1 MENGHLLAKLAGKLV
16 HELGGEGDF
25 RHQHHGTP
33 ALLQALVNEL
43 DIDLGLSAASNPVQQ
58 GGSGPL
64 GLHQRPQTVHGLLLL
79 VIQGHRGGS
88 LGILHAH
95 LRRAAEHLLLAQGE
109 KPLFF
114 QGPQRTHGG
123 PSEITQLLGGHL
135 SHLAQ
140 DFDRLV
146 LEGRS
151 PPPARYLG

>member
-16 HELGGEGDF
+16 HELGGKGYLG
-25 RHQHHGTP
+25 HQHHGAPT
-33 ALLQALVNEL
+33 LFQSLVDEL
-43 DIDLGLSAASNPVQQ
+43 DIDLGLSAARDSVQQ
-58 GGSGPL
+58 SGSGPP

-79 VIQGHRGGS
+79 VIEGHRSRS

-95 LRRAAEHLLLAQGE
+95 LRRAAEYLLLAQGE
-109 KPLFF
+109 KSLFF

-146 LEGRS
+146 LERRS
-151 PPPARYLG
+151 PPSAGHLG